1 MKLALVLS
9 LALASQLSAQVTSQ
23 QRIPVRKQHQ
33 TPVDT
38 VVIRL
43 VDTVLVLRTD
53 TLYIAAGAVAPL
65 ATFDTLMRR
74 DTVPCGKGIIPIP
87 IPIPDRSLL
96 AGVDGAGAGECVAR
110 RHRLSGHWV
119 CLGTETQTE
128 IANYRGWPHTRLF
141 AAGYAHGARHR

>member
-1 MKLALVLS
+1 MKLALILL
-9 LALASQLSAQVTSQ
+9 LALASQLSAQATSR

-65 ATFDTLMRR
+65 ATFDTLMQR

-87 IPIPDRSLL
+87 IPIPIDHSSPASTVPEPASVWLVGTGL
-96 AGVDGAGAGECVAR
+96 VAIGFVWGR
-110 RHRLSGHWV
+110 KHK
-119 CLGTETQTE
+119 Q
-128 IANYRGWPHTRLF
+128 I
-141 AAGYAHGARHR
+141 

>member
-9 LALASQLSAQVTSQ
+9 LALASQLSAQATSQ

-87 IPIPDRSLL
+87 IPIPIDHSSPASTVPEPASVWLVGTGL
-96 AGVDGAGAGECVAR
+96 VAIGFVWGR
-110 RHRLSGHWV
+110 KHK
-119 CLGTETQTE
+119 QK
-128 IANYRGWPHTRLF
+128 
-141 AAGYAHGARHR
+141 